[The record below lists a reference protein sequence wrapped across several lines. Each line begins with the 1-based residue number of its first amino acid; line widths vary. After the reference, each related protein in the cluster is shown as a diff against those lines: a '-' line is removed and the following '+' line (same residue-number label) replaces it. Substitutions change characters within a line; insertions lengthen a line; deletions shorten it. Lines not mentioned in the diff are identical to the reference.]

1 MSKLENF
8 HWSEKPLHKT
18 WEIDKVAR
26 TSKKVEMKSPMS
38 PMMLKSLARCRT
50 MFLFA
55 VFCKIGALE
64 RNAY

>member
-8 HWSEKPLHKT
+8 HWSEKPLDKT
-18 WEIDKVAR
+18 REIDSVVR

-38 PMMLKSLARCRT
+38 PMMLKSLARCHT
-50 MFLFA
+50 VFLFA

>member
-8 HWSEKPLHKT
+8 HWSENPLDKT
-18 WEIDKVAR
+18 WEIDNVAR
-26 TSKKVEMKSPMS
+26 TSKKVEMKSPLR

-55 VFCKIGALE
+55 VFCKRGALG
-64 RNAY
+64 RNVY

>member
-8 HWSEKPLHKT
+8 HWSENLLDKT
-18 WEIDKVAR
+18 WEIDNVAR
-26 TSKKVEMKSPMS
+26 TSKKVEMKSPLR
-38 PMMLKSLARCRT
+38 PMMLKSLARCCT

>member
-8 HWSEKPLHKT
+8 HWSENLLDKT
-18 WEIDKVAR
+18 WEIDNVAR
-26 TSKKVEMKSPMS
+26 TSKKVEMKSPKS

-50 MFLFA
+50 MFLFSN
-55 VFCKIGALE
+55 FCKIAVLE